1 MISPL
6 SGRVSPVETDGK
18 REQVLPRVVED
29 PLLPITVVIDY
40 DAPDLLN
47 QLGPLPT
54 SLILKAGNTYSLPIT
69 CLVIRVVV

>member
-29 PLLPITVVIDY
+29 PLLPITVVIVSFLDRF
-40 DAPDLLN
+40 
-47 QLGPLPT
+47 LGVLPR
-54 SLILKAGNTYSLPIT
+54 IIKE
-69 CLVIRVVV
+69 

>member
-29 PLLPITVVIDY
+29 PLLPIT
-40 DAPDLLN
+40 
-47 QLGPLPT
+47 
-54 SLILKAGNTYSLPIT
+54 